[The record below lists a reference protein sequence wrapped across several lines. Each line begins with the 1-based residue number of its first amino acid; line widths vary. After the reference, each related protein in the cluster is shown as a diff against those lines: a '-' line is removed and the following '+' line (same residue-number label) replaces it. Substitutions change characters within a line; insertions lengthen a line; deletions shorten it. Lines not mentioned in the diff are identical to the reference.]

1 VLAQRPAE
9 RDVRQGISMWISD
22 DAGRFAFPRMGVEAI
37 ESDWDRRMI
46 QANMAF
52 PDGRVLI
59 GSQAGESHP
68 AVAADGQ
75 PRIFGGGPLQ
85 FECVE
90 PLRRWKMAYVAN
102 LLSRSGRHVLESH
115 RDAAEG
121 RRPGPSPQLTHNSI
135 SDNDRR
141 PASIAF
147 HTHRQM
153 MLTPGR
159 PSTYAAYVQNDF
171 GPFLC
176 DSIGV
181 LLQEIQNLGLVA
193 SLVATVPR

>member
-1 VLAQRPAE
+1 MNLTPQLP
-9 RDVRQGISMWISD
+9 QMGN
-22 DAGRFAFPRMGVEAI
+22 AGFLGEARC
-37 ESDWDRRMI
+37 SSSASNR
-46 QANMAF
+46 
-52 PDGRVLI
+52 
-59 GSQAGESHP
+59 
-68 AVAADGQ
+68 
-75 PRIFGGGPLQ
+75 
-85 FECVE
+85 C
-90 PLRRWKMAYVAN
+90 
-102 LLSRSGRHVLESH
+102 
-115 RDAAEG
+115 AAEG